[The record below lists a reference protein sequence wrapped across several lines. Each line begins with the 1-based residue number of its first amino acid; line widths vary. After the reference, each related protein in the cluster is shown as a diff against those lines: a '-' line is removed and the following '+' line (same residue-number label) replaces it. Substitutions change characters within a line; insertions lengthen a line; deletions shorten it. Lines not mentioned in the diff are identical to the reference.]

1 MQFYLNKASPRQ
13 DYGAF
18 NLIWNKQR
26 KERPTMPKEELQL
39 ADFVTG
45 LKYEDIPPDSLAM
58 VKKVL
63 LTVSGTIVGGHHSE
77 GMAELAAF
85 FGDMGGKPE
94 ATILIYNHKIPTQTA
109 ALVNAA
115 MARAL
120 DYCDSINPGP
130 HFGAALISVGLALTE
145 LKGSSGQDFLTA
157 FAVGLETGS
166 RFNLPEKAYGGADPT
181 GLAGAFATTAMAC
194 RMLGLTREQTLNA
207 LGIALNNA
215 SGSFQSNIDGSLSVR
230 LNQGMI
236 AHDGILAAR
245 LAQKGLTGPVNF
257 LGGVYG
263 YCNLQGR
270 GMITPDYITD
280 TIGKTWKLNNT
291 VFKKYPSCF
300 QTASAT
306 EATLQLMG
314 ETGLTAQDVAAVELK
329 IQPFGYNLVGKCF
342 NPGPTPKVD
351 GQFSVAYC
359 IANALLR
366 GESRLNCFEPNMV
379 TAPEIA
385 ELTKKITI
393 ISDAEIYRRGH
404 SAIELKIMTTDGR
417 EMVKQLDEA
426 PGTPHFPLTE
436 ADHLQHLG
444 DCLTFGGR
452 PGVIANQAALIETVN
467 NFETKSDALDLL
479 NLLNN

>member
-1 MQFYLNKASPRQ
+1 MQ
-13 DYGAF
+13 
-18 NLIWNKQR
+18 
-26 KERPTMPKEELQL
+26 KEELQL

-45 LKYEDIPPDSLAM
+45 LQYDDIPPESIAM

-63 LTVSGTIVGGHHSE
+63 LTVCGTLVGGHHSE

-85 FGDMGGKPE
+85 FGEMGGKPE
-94 ATILIYNHKIPTQTA
+94 ASVLIYNHKIPAQAT

-130 HFGAALISVGLALTE
+130 HFGASLLGVGFALSE
-145 LKGSSGQDFLTA
+145 LMGCSGREFLTA

-166 RFNLPEKAYGGADPT
+166 RFNLPEAAYGGVDPT
-181 GLAGAFATTAMAC
+181 RVAGAFAATAMAC
-194 RMLGLTREQTLNA
+194 RLLKLSSEQTLHA
-207 LGIALNNA
+207 LGIALNDA
-215 SGSFQSNIDGSLSVR
+215 GGSFQSSVDGSLAVR
-230 LNQGMI
+230 LNQGMA
-236 AHDGILAAR
+236 AHNGILAAR

-270 GMITPDYITD
+270 GMITPDYITAG
-280 TIGKTWKLNNT
+280 IGQTWKLNNT

-306 EATLQLMG
+306 ETTLKLMA
-314 ETGLTAQDVAAVELK
+314 ETGLTAGDVAAVELR
-329 IQPFGYNLVGKCF
+329 IQPFGYNLVGKPF

-366 GESRLNCFEPNMV
+366 GESRLYCFEPAMIL
-379 TAPEIA
+379 APEIR
-385 ELTKKITI
+385 ELTAKITI
-393 ISDAEIYRRGH
+393 ISDSEIYKRGH
-404 SAIELKIMTTDGR
+404 SAIELKIVTKDGR
-417 EMVKQLDEA
+417 ELVRQLDEA

-436 ADHLQHLG
+436 ADHLRHLD
-444 DCLTFGGR
+444 DCLEFGAR
-452 PGVIANQAALIETVN
+452 PGVLANKTAIIATVN
-467 NFETKSDALDLL
+467 NLEAKSDVLDLL
-479 NLLNN
+479 YLLNN